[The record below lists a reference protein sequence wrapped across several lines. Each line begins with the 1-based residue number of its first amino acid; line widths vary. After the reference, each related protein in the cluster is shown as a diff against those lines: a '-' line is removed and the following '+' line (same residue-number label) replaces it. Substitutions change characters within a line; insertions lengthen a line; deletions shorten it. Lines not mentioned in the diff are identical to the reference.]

1 MILKNRNRHGGGV
14 LLYVKRG
21 IRYTEINDTTSPQVE
36 SIWIKLAQK
45 KESLALGI
53 IYRPPSSKVDYFNDI
68 IDQIDQIYSGAD
80 KV

>member
-1 MILKNRNRHGGGV
+1 MILKNRNRHGGGF

-36 SIWIKLAQK
+36 CMHKTRTK

-68 IDQIDQIYSGAD
+68 VRSNRSNLFWGR
-80 KV
+80 